1 MSLNNQTLLKT
12 AYRITRGQSVDG
24 SWSAFQL
31 RPGGSSHWS
40 TAAALTALGSVDR
53 RQAQATRWLRQAQ
66 QRGWMR
72 LEQDAINQPLGF
84 NAMTPTD
91 ADSTTWLCRALV
103 QRCFNLKN
111 NHQHKYYLACE
122 KWLMK
127 CLDYLE
133 EHIEPTQ
140 NGMKTYIK
148 ADQILDFVGHS
159 GGKSSWFGV
168 HHCVSANAVEL
179 GKELQKYLPDINVNL
194 SSRLASLEFKSE
206 PFWWT
211 DKLII
216 ELLLKKREYQ
226 DGKISPSSLVLR
238 VPLHHDKTGN
248 ITSYSNVSDVEG
260 GSCED
265 NGIFSDTLSIL
276 LSD

>member
-111 NHQHKYYLACE
+111 NHQHKYSSFLFDVSFPPHKYSELE
-122 KWLMK
+122 KR
-127 CLDYLE
+127 
-133 EHIEPTQ
+133 T
-140 NGMKTYIK
+140 
-148 ADQILDFVGHS
+148 
-159 GGKSSWFGV
+159 
-168 HHCVSANAVEL
+168 
-179 GKELQKYLPDINVNL
+179 
-194 SSRLASLEFKSE
+194 
-206 PFWWT
+206 
-211 DKLII
+211 
-216 ELLLKKREYQ
+216 
-226 DGKISPSSLVLR
+226 
-238 VPLHHDKTGN
+238 
-248 ITSYSNVSDVEG
+248 
-260 GSCED
+260 
-265 NGIFSDTLSIL
+265 
-276 LSD
+276 